1 MGLPADRSQ
10 SSRSLSGSSLSSRLR
25 DPSERT
31 LGLLLLAP
39 AFLLLALI
47 VVYPIG
53 KLLWNSFFDL
63 RLSGGGGAAK
73 FVGWENYAL
82 VLEDKAF
89 WNATK
94 NTVLI
99 TLITVPGALVVGLG
113 LALLAN
119 LPFKRQWP
127 VRLALLLPWALPLS
141 FVGLIFAWFFHTEYG
156 VVNDVLRRL
165 GFSDLRDPTMWLLSP
180 KLAFAA
186 ICGAIIWKT
195 SSFMALILL
204 AGLQMIPKSLYEAAE
219 VDGASRWQQ
228 FCQVTLPMLMPSI
241 IVALI
246 FRTITALQTF
256 DIPYTMTKGGPGE
269 ATETLAMLI
278 HKTTIEYLDVG
289 YGSTLAVF
297 MFVLSL
303 AVTAVYLR
311 RIGRNAG

>member
-1 MGLPADRSQ
+1 MAGMLD
-10 SSRSLSGSSLSSRLR
+10 RLR

-31 LGLLLLAP
+31 LGVLLLAP

-53 KLLWNSFFDL
+53 KLIFNSFFDL
-63 RLSGGGGAAK
+63 RLSGGGGAK
-73 FVGWENYAL
+73 FVGWDNYAL
-82 VLEDKAF
+82 VLTDREF

-99 TLITVPGALVVGLG
+99 TLVTVPGALVVGLG
-113 LALLAN
+113 LAMLAN
-119 LPFKRQWP
+119 LPFRRQWP

-141 FVGLIFAWFFHTEYG
+141 FAGLIFAWFFHTEYG
-156 VVNDVLRRL
+156 VVNDVLRRF
-165 GFSDLRDPTMWLLSP
+165 GTDEPTMWLLRP
-180 KLAFAA
+180 NWAMTA
-186 ICGAIIWKT
+186 ICATIIWKT

-204 AGLQMIPKSLYEAAE
+204 AGLQMIPKTLYEAAE

-228 FCQVTLPMLMPSI
+228 FWQITIPMLMPSI
-241 IVALI
+241 VVALI

-256 DIPYTMTKGGPGE
+256 DIPYTMTKGGPGN

-278 HKTTIEYLDVG
+278 HKTTIDYLDVG

-303 AVTAVYLR
+303 FVTGFYLR
-311 RIGRNAG
+311 RIGRNA

>member
-1 MGLPADRSQ
+1 MNALD
-10 SSRSLSGSSLSSRLR
+10 RLR
-25 DPSERT
+25 DPSDRT
-31 LGLLLLAP
+31 LAVLMLAP

-53 KLLWNSFFDL
+53 RLLWNSFFDL
-63 RLSGGGGAAK
+63 RLSGGGEAR
-73 FVGWENYAL
+73 FVGFENYLL
-82 VLEDKAF
+82 VLTDKDF
-89 WNATK
+89 WNATR

-113 LALLAN
+113 LAMLAN
-119 LPFKRQWP
+119 LPFRRQWP
-127 VRLALLLPWALPLS
+127 VRLALLLPWALPLA
-141 FVGLIFAWFFHTEYG
+141 FAGLIFAWFFHSEYG
-156 VVNDVLRRL
+156 VVNDLARRL
-165 GFSDLRDPTMWLLSP
+165 GTSEARMWLLQP
-180 KLAFAA
+180 TFAFAA
-186 ICGAIIWKT
+186 ICLTIIWKT

-228 FCQVTLPMLMPSI
+228 FWQITIPMLMPSI

-256 DIPYTMTKGGPGE
+256 DIPYTMTKGGPGN

-278 HKTTIEYLDVG
+278 HKTTIDYLDVG

-297 MFVLSL
+297 MFLLSL
-303 AVTAVYLR
+303 VVTGFYLR
-311 RIGRNAG
+311 RIGRSA

>member
-1 MGLPADRSQ
+1 MPSTLE
-10 SSRSLSGSSLSSRLR
+10 RLR
-25 DPSERT
+25 DPSEKT
-31 LGLLLLAP
+31 LGVLLLAP

-47 VVYPIG
+47 VVYPIA
-53 KLLWNSFFDL
+53 KLIFNSFFDL
-63 RLSGGGGAAK
+63 RLSGGGGAR

-82 VLEDKAF
+82 VLTDKDF

-113 LALLAN
+113 LAMLAN

-141 FVGLIFAWFFHTEYG
+141 FAGLIFAWFFHTEYG
-156 VVNDVLRRL
+156 VVNDVFRRL
-165 GFSDLRDPTMWLLSP
+165 GTDEPTMWLLRP
-180 KLAFAA
+180 NWAMTA
-186 ICGAIIWKT
+186 ICATIIWKT

-219 VDGASRWQQ
+219 VDGATRWQQ
-228 FCQVTLPMLMPSI
+228 FWQITIPMLMPSI

-256 DIPYTMTKGGPGE
+256 DIPYTMTKGGPGN

-278 HKTTIEYLDVG
+278 HKTTIDYLDVG
-289 YGSTLAVF
+289 YGSTLAVC

-303 AVTAVYLR
+303 FVTAFYLK
-311 RIGRNAG
+311 RIGKNA

>member
-1 MGLPADRSQ
+1 MTAPRPTVGLTD
-10 SSRSLSGSSLSSRLR
+10 RLR

-31 LGLLLLAP
+31 LGFLLLAP

-47 VVYPIG
+47 VAYPIG
-53 KLLWNSFFDL
+53 RLLFNSFFDL
-63 RLSGGGGAAK
+63 RLSGGGDGAAK

-119 LPFKRQWP
+119 LPFRRQWP

-156 VVNDVLRRL
+156 VVNDVLRRA
-165 GFSDLRDPTMWLLSP
+165 GSAEPTMWLLSP
-180 KLAFAA
+180 TLAFAA
-186 ICGAIIWKT
+186 ICAAIIWKT

-219 VDGASRWQQ
+219 VDGASTWQQ
-228 FCQVTLPMLMPSI
+228 FWQITVPMLMPSI

-303 AVTAVYLR
+303 CVTAVYLR
-311 RIGRNAG
+311 RIGRNAN

>member
-1 MGLPADRSQ
+1 MAPPGLLD
-10 SSRSLSGSSLSSRLR
+10 RLR
-25 DPSERT
+25 DPSEKT
-31 LGLLLLAP
+31 LGSLLLAP

-53 KLLWNSFFDL
+53 KLIFNSFFDL
-63 RLSGGGGAAK
+63 RLSGGGGAR
-73 FVGWENYAL
+73 FVGFENYVL
-82 VLEDKAF
+82 VWADADF

-113 LALLAN
+113 LAMLAN

-141 FVGLIFAWFFHTEYG
+141 FAGLIFAWFFHTEYG

-165 GFSDLRDPTMWLLSP
+165 GAPEPTMWLLRP
-180 KLAFAA
+180 NWAFAA
-186 ICGAIIWKT
+186 ICLTIIWKT

-228 FCQVTLPMLMPSI
+228 FCGITIPMLMPSI

-256 DIPYTMTKGGPGE
+256 DIPYTMTKGGPGNS
-269 ATETLAMLI
+269 TETLAMLI

-289 YGSTLAVF
+289 YGSTLAVC
-297 MFVLSL
+297 MFILSM
-303 AVTAVYLR
+303 AITAVYLR
-311 RIGRNAG
+311 RVGKTA

>member
-1 MGLPADRSQ
+1 MSQ
-10 SSRSLSGSSLSSRLR
+10 SGLMDRWR

-31 LGLLLLAP
+31 LGVLLLAP

-53 KLLWNSFFDL
+53 KLIFNSFFDL
-63 RLSGGGGAAK
+63 RLSGGAGAK
-73 FVGWENYAL
+73 FVGLENYAL
-82 VLEDKAF
+82 VLADVDF

-99 TLITVPGALVVGLG
+99 TLITVPGALVLGLG
-113 LALLAN
+113 LAMLAN
-119 LPFKRQWP
+119 LPFQRQWP

-165 GFSDLRDPTMWLLSP
+165 GAPEPTMWLLRP
-180 KLAFAA
+180 NWAFAA

-228 FCQVTLPMLMPSI
+228 FCSITIPMLMPSI

-256 DIPYTMTKGGPGE
+256 DIPYTMTKGGPGNS
-269 ATETLAMLI
+269 TETLAMLI
-278 HKTTIEYLDVG
+278 HKTTIDYLDVG
-289 YGSTLAVF
+289 YGSTLAVC
-297 MFVLSL
+297 MFVM
-303 AVTAVYLR
+303 AMAITAVYLR
-311 RIGRNAG
+311 RVGQTA